1 MTLQFRFDF
10 QQLCNRQYATGGR
23 ATLLD
28 SLRYCTISRL
38 PEMAMA
44 ERPHAGFSLPTEQVN
59 GLHEKPSFLQPMD
72 WLQMPLVG

>member
-1 MTLQFRFDF
+1 
-10 QQLCNRQYATGGR
+10 
-23 ATLLD
+23 
-28 SLRYCTISRL
+28 
-38 PEMAMA
+38 MAMA

>member
-1 MTLQFRFDF
+1 MPSDIVEAGGP
-10 QQLCNRQYATGGR
+10 LC
-23 ATLLD
+23 
-28 SLRYCTISRL
+28 SIRYGTISRM

-59 GLHEKPSFLQPMD
+59 GLHETPSFLQLMG